1 MKLEIYNEIV
11 AKIKSDDKIADK
23 DGVVSAKCECPLVL
37 QTKEGVDCA
46 VFKAEKKGDTIAKCV
61 FSEKQGQYT
70 SMMKDAMTDKTN
82 PHLDVLLG

>member
-37 QTKEGVDCA
+37 
-46 VFKAEKKGDTIAKCV
+46 
-61 FSEKQGQYT
+61 
-70 SMMKDAMTDKTN
+70 
-82 PHLDVLLG
+82 